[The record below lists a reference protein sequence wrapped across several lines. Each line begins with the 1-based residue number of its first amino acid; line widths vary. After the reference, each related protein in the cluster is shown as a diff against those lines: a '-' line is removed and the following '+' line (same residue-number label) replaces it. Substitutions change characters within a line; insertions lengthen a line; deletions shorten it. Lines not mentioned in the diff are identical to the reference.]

1 MSGKRLTREARRE
14 LIVAAAAE
22 VFASAG
28 YAAAGMREVA
38 AAAGI
43 STPVLYDH
51 FPAKAQLYAALLESE
66 VDDLLAG
73 WAELPLSDDP
83 EVLLRSRVSAIFA
96 WIETHERGWRMI
108 FAEPP
113 SDPAVAATHRAGQ
126 DRATANLTALFR
138 GIPSLDL
145 TARIPRELA
154 DEVLADASKSALNA
168 VATWWWR
175 HREVPRDEV
184 VALTVDLLWRGLA
197 TLTKGER

>member
-14 LIVAAAAE
+14 RILAAAGS

-28 YAAAGMREVA
+28 YDAAGMREVA

-51 FPAKAQLYAALLESE
+51 FPAKAELYAALLESE
-66 VDDLLAG
+66 VDGLLAG
-73 WAELPLSDDP
+73 WGALPPSDDP

-96 WIETHERGWRMI
+96 WIESHERGWRMI
-108 FAEPP
+108 FAETP
-113 SDPAVAATHRAGQ
+113 SDPAVASVHRAGQ
-126 DRATANLTALFR
+126 ERATANLAALFH
-138 GIPSLDL
+138 GVPLDL
-145 TARIPRELA
+145 TARIPRPLA
-154 DEVLADASKSALNA
+154 EEVLAEACKSALNA

-184 VALTVDLLWRGLA
+184 VALTVDLLWRGLG
-197 TLTKGER
+197 TLTKGDR

>member
-14 LIVAAAAE
+14 LILAAAAE

-28 YAAAGMREVA
+28 YDAAGMREVA

-51 FPAKAQLYAALLESE
+51 FPSKSELYASLLASE

-73 WAELPLSDDP
+73 WAELPPSDEP

-108 FAEPP
+108 FAESP

-126 DRATANLTALFR
+126 HRATANLTSLFH

-145 TARIPRELA
+145 TARIPRALA

>member
-14 LIVAAAAE
+14 RILAAAAG

-28 YAAAGMREVA
+28 YDAAGMREVA

-51 FPAKAQLYAALLESE
+51 FPAKARLYAALLESE

-73 WAELPLSDDP
+73 WAALPPSDDP

-96 WIETHERGWRMI
+96 WLEAHERGWRMI

-113 SDPAVAATHRAGQ
+113 SDPAVASVHRRGQ
-126 DRATANLTALFR
+126 ERATANLAALFH
-138 GIPSLDL
+138 GVPLDL
-145 TARIPRELA
+145 TARIPRPLA
-154 DEVLADASKSALNA
+154 DEVLAEACKSALNG
-168 VATWWWR
+168 VATWWWD
-175 HREVPRDEV
+175 HRDVPREEV
-184 VALTVDLLWRGLA
+184 VALTADLLWRGLGK
-197 TLTKGER
+197 LTEGER

>member
-14 LIVAAAAE
+14 RILAAAAG

-28 YAAAGMREVA
+28 YDAAGMREVA

-51 FPAKAQLYAALLESE
+51 FPAKAELYAALLASE

-73 WAELPLSDDP
+73 WGALPPSNDP

-113 SDPAVAATHRAGQ
+113 SDPAVASVHRRGQ
-126 DRATANLTALFR
+126 ERATANLTALFH
-138 GIPSLDL
+138 GIPRLDL

-175 HREVPRDEV
+175 HRDVPREEV

-197 TLTKGER
+197 TLTKGE

>member
-14 LIVAAAAE
+14 RILAAAGE

-51 FPAKAQLYAALLESE
+51 FPAKADLYAALLESE
-66 VDDLLAG
+66 VDGLLAG
-73 WAELPLSDDP
+73 WGSLPPSDDP
-83 EVLLRSRVSAIFA
+83 EILLRSRVAAIFA
-96 WIETHERGWRMI
+96 WIESHERGWRMI

-113 SDPAVAATHRAGQ
+113 SDPAVASVHRAGQ
-126 DRATANLTALFR
+126 ARATANLTSLFH
-138 GIPSLDL
+138 GIPNLDL

-154 DEVLADASKSALNA
+154 DEVLADACKSALNA
-168 VATWWWR
+168 IATWWWR
-175 HREVPRDEV
+175 HRDVPRDEV

-197 TLTKGER
+197 TLIKGER